1 MRRRKGYES
10 RMSRP
15 RILIVDD
22 EPSIRRVL
30 AAHLRRDGYHVDAA
44 EHGGQA
50 IEQLEARPY
59 QLVVTDLQMPELGG
73 LELLA
78 WCRREIPAIPVIII
92 TAFGTV
98 HSAVEALKLG
108 AHDYIT
114 KPFDLTELRNVIG
127 KALAHGGRSGP
138 GPERDADGRFAL
150 VGRTP
155 SMQRVYSLIERVAAS
170 PSTVLVQGESGTGK
184 ELVARALHDQS
195 DRSAGPFVQVNCGA
209 IPANLF
215 ESELFGHERGAFTG
229 AVSAKPGRLELADGG
244 TLFLDEIS
252 ELPKE
257 MQVKLLRA
265 LQELSFERVGGVR
278 TIRVDVRVV
287 AATNVDLQAEVAAG
301 RFREDLFYRLNV
313 VPITIPPLRERIS
326 DLPLLVDHFLAKYN
340 QRLGR
345 SLESVSPAALE
356 QLGSWHW
363 PGNVRELENVME
375 RAVLL
380 ADGLVLQPADLHG
393 VGEAVPPTPARADGE
408 QLDLKEYVRLHTA
421 RLERSRIQRALE
433 QESGN
438 VTQAARKLG
447 ISRKSLQTKMKAYG
461 LRDAPRSGEQGP

>member
-1 MRRRKGYES
+1 
-10 RMSRP
+10 MSRP

-30 AAHLRRDGYHVDAA
+30 AAHLRRDGYQVDAA
-44 EHGGQA
+44 EHGAQA
-50 IEQLEARPY
+50 IERLEAQPY
-59 QLVVTDLQMPELGG
+59 HLLVTDLQMPVLGG

-78 WCRREIPAIPVIII
+78 WCREELPGLPVIII

-127 KALAHGGRSGP
+127 KALAHRVRRP
-138 GPERDADGRFAL
+138 GEPRRDADGRFAL
-150 VGRTP
+150 VGRTA
-155 SMQRVYSLIERVAAS
+155 SMQQVYALIEKVAAS
-170 PSTVLVQGESGTGK
+170 PSTVLIQGESGTGK

-195 DRSAGPFVQVNCGA
+195 PRSAKPFIQVNCGA

-252 ELPKE
+252 ELPRE

-265 LQELSFERVGGVR
+265 IQELSFERVGGLR
-278 TIRVDVRVV
+278 TIQVDVRVV

-313 VPITIPPLRERIS
+313 VPITIPPLRTRLS
-326 DLPLLVDHFLAKYN
+326 DIPLLVEHFLVKFN
-340 QRLGR
+340 RRLGR
-345 SLESVSPAALE
+345 SVDSVGPATLE
-356 QLGSWHW
+356 QLASWHW

-380 ADGLVLQPADLHG
+380 ADGPTLEPRDLHG
-393 VGEAVPPTPARADGE
+393 VGSHADTAHHQPEAD

-421 RLERSRIQRALE
+421 RLERSRIQRALDRE
-433 QESGN
+433 QGN
-438 VTQAARKLG
+438 VTQAARLLG

-461 LRDAPRSGEQGP
+461 LRDPERSGEARA

>member
-1 MRRRKGYES
+1 MARS
-10 RMSRP
+10 RS

-30 AAHLRRDGYHVDAA
+30 TAHLRRDGHRVDAA
-44 EHGGQA
+44 QHGGEA
-50 IEQLEARPY
+50 ISLLEAQPY
-59 QLVVTDLQMPELGG
+59 HLVVTDLKMPKIGG

-78 WCRREIPAIPVIII
+78 WCRSELPELPVIII
-92 TAFGTV
+92 TAHGTV

-114 KPFDLTELRNVIG
+114 KPFDLAELRHVVDKAIAHRAKARTELH
-127 KALAHGGRSGP
+127 A
-138 GPERDADGRFAL
+138 DAQGRFAL
-150 VGRTP
+150 IGRTRG
-155 SMQRVYSLIERVAAS
+155 MQQVYRLIEKVAAS

-195 DRSAGPFVQVNCGA
+195 ARSSGPFIQVNCGA
-209 IPANLF
+209 IPGNLF
-215 ESELFGHERGAFTG
+215 ESELFGHEKGAFTG
-229 AVSAKPGRLELADGG
+229 AVGSKPGRFELADGG

-265 LQELSFERVGGVR
+265 LQERRFERVGGLR
-278 TIRVDVRVV
+278 TLEVDVRVV
-287 AATNVDLQAEVAAG
+287 TATNVQLNAEVTAG

-313 VPITIPPLRERIS
+313 VPITIPPLRERLDDI
-326 DLPLLVDHFLAKYN
+326 PLLVEHFLTKYN
-340 QRLGR
+340 LRLGR
-345 SLESVSPAALE
+345 SIREVSSQAVEL
-356 QLGSWHW
+356 LTSWHW

-380 ADGLVLQPADLHG
+380 GDGDILGPEDLHG
-393 VGEAVPPTPARADGE
+393 VGTPSPMATTSASGDGPDE
-408 QLDLKEYVRLHTA
+408 LDLKEYVRVHTA
-421 RLERSRIQRALE
+421 RLERGRIQRALE
-433 QESGN
+433 GAEGN
-438 VTQAARKLG
+438 VTHAARRLG

-461 LRDAPRSGEQGP
+461 LRDPNP

>member
-1 MRRRKGYES
+1 
-10 RMSRP
+10 MSRP

-30 AAHLRRDGYHVDAA
+30 AAHLRRDGLQVDAA

-50 IEQLEARPY
+50 IELLEAQPY
-59 QLVVTDLQMPELGG
+59 HLLVTDLQMPEIGG

-78 WCRREIPAIPVIII
+78 WCRAELPELPVIII

-127 KALAHGGRSGP
+127 KALAHRARSKGEP
-138 GPERDADGRFAL
+138 TPDAEGRFAII
-150 VGRTP
+150 GRTHG
-155 SMQRVYSLIERVAAS
+155 MVEVYTLIDKVAAS

-184 ELVARALHDQS
+184 ELVARALHVQS
-195 DRSAGPFVQVNCGA
+195 PRKAAPFIQVNCGA

-215 ESELFGHERGAFTG
+215 ESELFGHEKGSFTG
-229 AVSAKPGRLELADGG
+229 AVSSKPGKLELAHGG

-265 LQELSFERVGGVR
+265 LQERRFERVGGVR
-278 TIRVDVRVV
+278 TISVDVRVV
-287 AATNVDLQAEVAAG
+287 AATNVDLAAEVAAS

-313 VPITIPPLRERIS
+313 VPITIPPLRDRLPDI
-326 DLPLLVDHFLAKYN
+326 PLLVQHFLAKYN
-340 QRLGR
+340 RRLGR
-345 SLESVSPAALE
+345 SVASISPAAME
-356 QLGSWHW
+356 QLASWHW

-380 ADGLVLQPADLHG
+380 ADSDTLEPRDLHG
-393 VGEAVPPTPARADGE
+393 VGAGTASSQPACEPED
-408 QLDLKEYVRLHTA
+408 LDLKEYVRIHTA
-421 RLERSRIQRALE
+421 RLERSRIQRALGHAG
-433 QESGN
+433 GN
-438 VTQAARKLG
+438 VTRAARALG

-461 LRDAPRSGEQGP
+461 LRDPERSGESGL

>member
-1 MRRRKGYES
+1 
-10 RMSRP
+10 MSGP

-30 AAHLRRDGYHVDAA
+30 AAHLRRDGFRVDAA
-44 EHGGQA
+44 EHGGEA
-50 IEQLEARPY
+50 IELLEAQPY
-59 QLVVTDLQMPELGG
+59 HLLVTDLQMPEIGG

-78 WCRREIPAIPVIII
+78 WCRAELPSLPVIII

-127 KALAHGGRSGP
+127 KALAHR
-138 GPERDADGRFAL
+138 ERTRGEPTPDADGRFAII
-150 VGRTP
+150 GRTRG
-155 SMQRVYSLIERVAAS
+155 MVDVYKLIDKVAAS

-195 DRSAGPFVQVNCGA
+195 PRRGAPFVQVNCGA

-215 ESELFGHERGAFTG
+215 ESELFGHEKGAFTG
-229 AVSAKPGRLELADGG
+229 AVSSKPGRMELADGG

-265 LQELSFERVGGVR
+265 LQERRFERVGGVK
-278 TIRVDVRVV
+278 TLTVDVRVV
-287 AATNVDLQAEVAAG
+287 AATNVDLQAEVATG

-313 VPITIPPLRERIS
+313 VPITIPPLRDRI
-326 DLPLLVDHFLAKYN
+326 DDIPLLVQHFLAKYN
-340 QRLGR
+340 RRLGR
-345 SLESVSPAALE
+345 SVASVSPEALA
-356 QLGSWHW
+356 QLASWHW

-375 RAVLL
+375 RGVLL
-380 ADGLVLQPADLHG
+380 ADSQQLEARDLHG
-393 VGEAVPPTPARADGE
+393 IGQAGTGTPLPAEPDE
-408 QLDLKEYVRLHTA
+408 LDLKEYVRIHTA
-421 RLERSRIQRALE
+421 RLERSRIQRALAQAE
-433 QESGN
+433 GN
-438 VTQAARKLG
+438 VTRAALALG

-461 LRDAPRSGEQGP
+461 LRDPERSGECGP

>member
-1 MRRRKGYES
+1 
-10 RMSRP
+10 MSRP

-30 AAHLRRDGYHVDAA
+30 AAHLRRDGYQVDAA
-44 EHGGQA
+44 EHGAQA
-50 IEQLEARPY
+50 IERLELQPY
-59 QLVVTDLQMPELGG
+59 AMVVTDLQMPELGG

-78 WCRREIPAIPVIII
+78 WCRQELPELPVIII

-98 HSAVEALKLG
+98 QSAVEALKLG

-127 KALAHGGRSGP
+127 KALAHRGRKGEEPRRGS
-138 GPERDADGRFAL
+138 DGRFAL

-155 SMQRVYSLIERVAAS
+155 SMQQVYALIEKIAAS

-195 DRSAGPFVQVNCGA
+195 PRSSAPFIQVNCGA

-265 LQELSFERVGGVR
+265 IQELTFERVGGVR

-313 VPITIPPLRERIS
+313 VPIDIPPLRERLG
-326 DLPLLVDHFLAKYN
+326 DMPLLVRHFLEKYN
-340 QRLGR
+340 RRLGR
-345 SLESVSPAALE
+345 SVASVSPATLE
-356 QLGSWHW
+356 QLASWHW

-380 ADGLVLQPADLHG
+380 ADADTLEPRDLHG
-393 VGEAVPPTPARADGE
+393 VGSAAPTPELHAQGD

-433 QESGN
+433 HDAGN
-438 VTQAARKLG
+438 VTLAARRLG

-461 LRDAPRSGEQGP
+461 LRDPQRSGEHGP